1 MSGYIPNTD
10 EGKIVWLTQFTNW
23 LTANGGTYGFNTGE
37 INAMQTATSTATT
50 SFTAHE
56 TAKAAAR
63 AATAD
68 KNHDIGAAISLAR
81 QDAQRLQTNPNMTDA
96 ARAEAGL
103 TIPDDIKTAT
113 SPEAISEIKPPL
125 MELDF
130 SIRQQVTIHWGPNP
144 GNEHQNA
151 KPAGVMGCEIQ
162 YAKEAPELVW
172 VNLGLDTDSPM
183 IHHVDETTPT
193 TYIYRAR
200 YVDRKLRYGGYGDP
214 VKCTVSV

>member
-1 MSGYIPNTD
+1 MADYIPGTD
-10 EGKIVWLTQFTNW
+10 EGKILWLNQFTTW
-23 LTANGGTYGFNTGE
+23 LVANGGIYGFNTGD
-37 INAMQTATSTATT
+37 INAMQAATTTATT
-50 SFTAHE
+50 SFTDHE

-63 AATAD
+63 AACAT
-68 KNHDIGAAISLAR
+68 KHNDIGAAIALAR
-81 QDAQRLQTNPNMTDA
+81 QDAQRLQTNPAMTDG

-103 TIPDDIKTAT
+103 TIPDDIKTAA
-113 SPEAISEIKPPL
+113 SPDAISEITPPL
-125 MELDF
+125 MQLDF

-183 IHHVDETTPT
+183 IHHVNETTPI

-200 YVDRKLRYGGYGDP
+200 YVDKKLHYGNYGDP